1 MVSLEKILEP
11 TNLTEALKQ
20 VVSNK
25 GAPGV
30 DGMAVD
36 ELEPFIRNHPRVL
49 SQAIRD
55 GRKTLSSWATA
66 FTKATAKTTLT
77 VKANGS

>member
-20 VVSNK
+20 VVGNK

-36 ELEPFIRNHPRVL
+36 ELEPFIRSHPGVL
-49 SQAIRD
+49 SQTIRD
-55 GRKTLSSWATA
+55 GWGLHESGAPNKVRNRQVPNGMPVTA
-66 FTKATAKTTLT
+66 
-77 VKANGS
+77 V